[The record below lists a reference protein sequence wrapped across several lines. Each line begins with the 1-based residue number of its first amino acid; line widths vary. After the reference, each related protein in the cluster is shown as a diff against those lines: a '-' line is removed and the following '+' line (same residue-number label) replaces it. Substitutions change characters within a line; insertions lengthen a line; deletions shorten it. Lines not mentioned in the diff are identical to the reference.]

1 MWLYG
6 SKSRDISPVIRS
18 QNPDLRRLEEIL
30 GNGKALTSLRKG
42 DTLDIAYDLRL
53 SPATVFSNSLLDAK
67 QSLQKARAMLTE
79 GYDGSED
86 LLRTAGSVAS
96 VADALYDEMDRLR
109 TKDTKVRLVEER

>member
-1 MWLYG
+1 
-6 SKSRDISPVIRS
+6 
-18 QNPDLRRLEEIL
+18 
-30 GNGKALTSLRKG
+30 
-42 DTLDIAYDLRL
+42 
-53 SPATVFSNSLLDAK
+53 
-67 QSLQKARAMLTE
+67 MLTE